1 MTRVITPALYAVALR
16 AASLLTG
23 VLVLFALTACET
35 MTSGGGDLNA
45 GLSQKAKP
53 TIAFSPVQGVPEK
66 YATKLNDELGSSA
79 KAKGLQVVDAKDA
92 EYIVRG
98 AFIALPEARKGTKV
112 TYALDVTDKAGKR
125 LHRLE
130 GEELVSERRGGDSW
144 AHVNE
149 EALQRVVAKSTA
161 ELNGWIENPNGTAG
175 GAPALAAASASPTAA
190 SGTAVASATP
200 RPAAQQPANAGSLS
214 ASVATAQPA
223 QAQRPQVTR
232 TAAAP
237 ADVVAL
243 VPPVTGAPG
252 DGQTA
257 LSEAMKKH
265 LGQQG
270 VKLASA
276 GASSAYKVQGQ
287 VEMGP
292 ADNGEQPITIR
303 WTVLDPSGRVL
314 DNAVVQRNKV
324 PAGSLDGTWGPV
336 ADAAAGEA
344 AKAVSR
350 LLGKPAGQAS

>member
-1 MTRVITPALYAVALR
+1 
-16 AASLLTG
+16 
-23 VLVLFALTACET
+23 

-66 YATKLNDELGSSA
+66 YATKMNNELGSSA

-125 LHRLE
+125 VHRLE

-161 ELNGWIENPNGTAG
+161 ELNGWIENPSGAG
-175 GAPALAAASASPTAA
+175 SAPAVAAAPASPTAA
-190 SGTAVASATP
+190 SGTAVANAAP
-200 RPAAQQPANAGSLS
+200 RPSAQQPAANAGTLS
-214 ASVATAQPA
+214 ASVATPQPA

-237 ADVVAL
+237 TEVVAL

-287 VEMGP
+287 VEMGA

-350 LLGKPAGQAS
+350 LLNKPAGQAS